1 MEWPGSINQK
11 KMFDRVLDVSFELEK
26 KGYNKQLAE
35 KMVLV
40 YQEKGAEVAIENLI
54 YDHGYT
60 KQDAIDFVQ
69 KIDRSYVGV
78 NRQILFFYLGI
89 ALLLGVFVYFGLIN
103 SFFIVAAISAL
114 LLMRRLIIIYK
125 FVRKNRFTPSFK
137 GN

>member
-1 MEWPGSINQK
+1 
-11 KMFDRVLDVSFELEK
+11 
-26 KGYNKQLAE
+26 
-35 KMVLV
+35 MVLV

-89 ALLLGVFVYFGLIN
+89 ALLLGVFVYFSLIN

>member
-103 SFFIVAAISAL
+103 SFFILAVIS
-114 LLMRRLIIIYK
+114 
-125 FVRKNRFTPSFK
+125 
-137 GN
+137 

>member
-1 MEWPGSINQK
+1 
-11 KMFDRVLDVSFELEK
+11 
-26 KGYNKQLAE
+26 
-35 KMVLV
+35 MVLV